1 MCNPLYVH
9 ISFSATNNFIT
20 NFQYKLTAKL
30 YFLDLVLNNSKK
42 KENHTPR
49 SSTGSV
55 LTFTNP
61 NYNLPDDG
69 SASEPKV
76 KIWKRL
82 KYDKAQVNQSLII
95 KCSQYDETALSVRLI
110 FIYRT
115 VFTKSDALSK
125 IRLQRL

>member
-1 MCNPLYVH
+1 MQLFVSRTEVTHQENAT
-9 ISFSATNNFIT
+9 IKFSIFDI
-20 NFQYKLTAKL
+20 FHP
-30 YFLDLVLNNSKK
+30 DLVLNNSKK

-55 LTFTNP
+55 LTFSNP

-82 KYDKAQVNQSLII
+82 KYDKAQV
-95 KCSQYDETALSVRLI
+95 
-110 FIYRT
+110 
-115 VFTKSDALSK
+115 
-125 IRLQRL
+125 

>member
-1 MCNPLYVH
+1 MQLFVSRTKVTHQENAT
-9 ISFSATNNFIT
+9 IKFSIFDI
-20 NFQYKLTAKL
+20 FHP
-30 YFLDLVLNNSKK
+30 DLVLNNSKK

-55 LTFTNP
+55 LTFSNP

-82 KYDKAQVNQSLII
+82 KYDKAQV
-95 KCSQYDETALSVRLI
+95 
-110 FIYRT
+110 
-115 VFTKSDALSK
+115 
-125 IRLQRL
+125 

>member
-1 MCNPLYVH
+1 MYY
-9 ISFSATNNFIT
+9 IFIHSSI
-20 NFQYKLTAKL
+20 
-30 YFLDLVLNNSKK
+30 DLVLNNNKK

-55 LTFTNP
+55 LTFSNP

-82 KYDKAQVNQSLII
+82 KYDKAQVTI
-95 KCSQYDETALSVRLI
+95 A
-110 FIYRT
+110 
-115 VFTKSDALSK
+115 DAHWK
-125 IRLQRL
+125 F